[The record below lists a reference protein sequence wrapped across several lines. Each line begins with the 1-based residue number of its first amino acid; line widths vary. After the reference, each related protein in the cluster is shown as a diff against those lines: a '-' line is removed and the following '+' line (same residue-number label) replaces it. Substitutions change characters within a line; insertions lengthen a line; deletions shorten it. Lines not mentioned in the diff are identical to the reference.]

1 MGYLLDTNIVT
12 AILKDNQVVVE
23 KLSEVRLQ
31 ENDVFIS
38 CITYLE
44 TEAGLLAVQATN
56 KLARFQD
63 LCRTDLRVLLL
74 DTMEIVHE
82 AAAISA
88 DLRRKGTPIQM
99 ADILMAAT
107 AISHNL
113 ILISDDSD
121 MLRVQRLTVENWLR

>member
-23 KLSEVRLQ
+23 RLSAVRLQ
-31 ENDVFIS
+31 GKDVFIS

-44 TEAGLLAVQATN
+44 TEAGLLAVKATK
-56 KLARFQD
+56 KLAIFQN

-74 DTMEIVHE
+74 DTMEIVHQ

-88 DLRRKGTPIQM
+88 DLRVKGTPIQM
-99 ADILMAAT
+99 TDILIAAT
-107 AISHNL
+107 AISYNL
-113 ILISDDSD
+113 IVVSDDSD
-121 MLRVQRLTVENWLR
+121 MLRVQGLIVENWRR

>member
-23 KLSEVRLQ
+23 RLSAVRLQ
-31 ENDVFIS
+31 GKDVFIS

-44 TEAGLLAVQATN
+44 TETGLLAVKATK
-56 KLARFQD
+56 KLARFQN

-74 DTMEIVHE
+74 DTMEIVHQ

-88 DLRRKGTPIQM
+88 DLRVKGTPIQM
-99 ADILMAAT
+99 TDILIAAT
-107 AISHNL
+107 AISYNL
-113 ILISDDSD
+113 IVVSDDSD
-121 MLRVQRLTVENWLR
+121 MLRVQGLIVENWRR

>member
-1 MGYLLDTNIVT
+1 VGYLLDTNIVT

>member
-1 MGYLLDTNIVT
+1 VGYLLDTNIVT
-12 AILKDNQVVVE
+12 AILKDNQVVVK

-31 ENDVFIS
+31 VNDVFIS

-44 TEAGLLAVQATN
+44 TEAGLLAVKATN

-74 DTMEIVHE
+74 DTMEIVHQ

-88 DLRRKGTPIQM
+88 DLMRKGNPIQM
-99 ADILMAAT
+99 ADILIAAT
-107 AISHNL
+107 AINHNL

>member
-31 ENDVFIS
+31 GNDVFIS

-44 TEAGLLAVQATN
+44 TEAGLLAVKATN

-74 DTMEIVHE
+74 DTMETVHE
-82 AAAISA
+82 AAAICA

-99 ADILMAAT
+99 ADILIAAT

>member
-12 AILKDNQVVVE
+12 AILKDNQVVVK

-31 ENDVFIS
+31 VNDVFIS

-44 TEAGLLAVQATN
+44 TEAGLLSVKATN

-74 DTMEIVHE
+74 DTMEIVHQ

-88 DLRRKGTPIQM
+88 DLMRKGTPIQM
-99 ADILMAAT
+99 ADILIAAT
-107 AISHNL
+107 AINHNL